1 MGRLMTALQFLHP
14 AGKMRGIKRNL
25 QFDAKKQQ
33 SIVAK
38 TLKTPK

>member
-1 MGRLMTALQFLHP
+1 MTPLQFLHP
-14 AGKMRGIKRNL
+14 AGKLREIHRNM

-38 TLKTPK
+38 SLKSPK